1 MTGWM
6 SIVLAFVIAMGLGL
20 QLVAWLGA
28 GAFFSGC
35 IGIGLYLFFLLFLWF
50 ALDGL
55 ERK

>member
-6 SIVLAFVIAMGLGL
+6 SIVLAFVISMGLGL
-20 QLVAWLGA
+20 PLVAWLGA

>member
-6 SIVLAFVIAMGLGL
+6 SIVLAFVIAMGFGL
-20 QLVAWLGA
+20 PLVAWLGA
-28 GAFFSGC
+28 GAFISGR

-55 ERK
+55 ARK